1 MKEQGPLSGF
11 RDMLAEQVFPRQ
23 AMVDTIKKVYEKYG
37 FVPQDT
43 PAIERYETLTGK
55 YGPEGEK
62 LMYKFKDHGG
72 RDVALRY
79 DLTVPL
85 ARIAFQ
91 YKDKITL
98 PYKRYQV
105 GNVWRGDSPQAGR
118 YREFMQFDADVIGTS
133 SPIADAEIVEMM
145 ADTMEALGVDA
156 IVRVNNRLILD
167 GLAEKSG
174 VTDPAK
180 TKTMITAI
188 DKSEK
193 IGKEAVLA
201 EISEA
206 VSVEAAELVNAF
218 LGVSGSD
225 SEKLEQIAK
234 ILEGSKSAAEGVN
247 NLQQVFSIVRTSGY
261 EPERVKFDQTI
272 ARGLDYYTGI
282 IYETTLKE
290 LPGVGS
296 VCSGGRYDKLVSA
309 LSSGKVDL
317 PAVGTSVGVDRLF
330 SGLEQL
336 NKLKN
341 IKTASQ
347 VLIANFDELD
357 APEYVKLATG
367 LRKDGIPTEVYYESN
382 KIGKQIK
389 FANNMGIKY
398 VLFLGSEEKSK
409 GVVKIKNLESG
420 EQTEVPT
427 EKLAAFFAD
436 KTEILTNQ

>member
-1 MKEQGPLSGF
+1 MAQEKGPLSGF

-23 AMVDTIKKVYEKYG
+23 EMIDTIKRVYEKYG

-62 LMYKFKDHGG
+62 LMYKFTDHGG
-72 RDVALRY
+72 RKVALRY

-85 ARIAFQ
+85 ARIAYQ
-91 YKDKITL
+91 YKEKITL

-105 GNVWRGDSPQAGR
+105 GNVWRGESPQAGR
-118 YREFMQFDADVIGTS
+118 FREFMQFDADIIGTS

-174 VTDPAK
+174 ITDPAK
-180 TKTMITAI
+180 IKILITTI

-193 IGKEAVLA
+193 IGKNAVLK
-201 EISEA
+201 EISDNFGDETVDLVKSFLEA
-206 VSVEAAELVNAF
+206 
-218 LGVSGSD
+218 SGSD
-225 SEKLEQIAK
+225 SEKLEQIGK
-234 ILEGSKSAAEGVN
+234 IFEGSKSAVDGVI
-247 NLQQVFSIVRTSGY
+247 NLQQVFSIIRKSGY
-261 EPERVKFDQTI
+261 DAEKIKFDQTI

-282 IYETTLKE
+282 VYETSIKE
-290 LPGVGS
+290 LPEIGS

-330 SGLEQL
+330 SALEKL
-336 NKLKN
+336 NKLKH

-347 VLIANFDELD
+347 VLITNFDNED
-357 APEYVKLATG
+357 AAEYVSLASD
-367 LRKDGIPTEVYYESN
+367 LRKAGIPTEVYYDKA

-389 FANNMGIKY
+389 FANSLGIGF
-398 VLFLGSEEKSK
+398 VIFLGSEEKENN
-409 GVVKIKNLESG
+409 VVKIKNLKTG
-420 EQTEVPT
+420 EQTEIER
-427 EKLAAFFAD
+427 EKIAD
-436 KTEILTNQ
+436 FLSSNE